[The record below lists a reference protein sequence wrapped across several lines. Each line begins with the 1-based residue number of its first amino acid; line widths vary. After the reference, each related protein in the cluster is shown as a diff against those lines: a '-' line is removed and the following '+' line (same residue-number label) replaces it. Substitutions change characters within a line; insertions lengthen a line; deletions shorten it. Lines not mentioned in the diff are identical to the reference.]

1 MKRISLTLLEPCFF
15 KNIIARLSTAK
26 ILRHGSPSFKETKSS
41 DEKDSILVKSTSCND
56 FFLPEKEIRYQQ
68 EKEQP
73 QLINSF
79 AVEPLAQYY

>member
-1 MKRISLTLLEPCFF
+1 M
-15 KNIIARLSTAK
+15 STAK

-56 FFLPEKEIRYQQ
+56 FFLPENEIKIPAR
-68 EKEQP
+68 KEQP